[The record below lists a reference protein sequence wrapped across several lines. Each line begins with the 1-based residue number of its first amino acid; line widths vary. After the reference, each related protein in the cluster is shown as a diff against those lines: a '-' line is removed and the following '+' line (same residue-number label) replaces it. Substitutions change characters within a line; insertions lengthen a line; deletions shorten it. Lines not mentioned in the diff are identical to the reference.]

1 MHPPARN
8 RSDAIITRT
17 ELYGARN
24 YEPLPVVVS
33 RAEGAWVWDPEGNR
47 YLDMLSAYSAL
58 NQGHRHPKIMKALV
72 EQAGLVTLTSRAF
85 HHERLGE
92 FYEKL
97 SRITGQEAVLPMNT
111 GAEAVET
118 AIKAARRWAY
128 RRKGVAANQAEIIVC
143 EGNFHGRT
151 TTVTSFSS
159 SAAYRDGFGPF
170 TPGFLLVPFGD
181 IEALRR
187 AIGPRTAAF
196 LVEPI
201 QGEAGIVL
209 PPDGY
214 LREAKRLC
222 EAHNV
227 LFVADE
233 IQTGLGRTGRWFACD
248 REGVVP
254 DVCVIGKALGGG
266 VYPVSAVA
274 ASRDV
279 LGVFDPGSHGST
291 FGGNPLACAVA
302 IAALGVLEDE
312 RLVERSETLGG
323 YLLAKLREVRSPLV
337 REVRGAGLFVGIEL
351 KVPARPYCERLMALG
366 LLCKETHERTIR
378 LAPPLVVKRKQLDFA
393 IAAVTSVLTAPDLSL
408 SSSESVD

>member
-8 RSDAIITRT
+8 RSEAIIART
-17 ELYGARN
+17 EPHGARN

-33 RAEGAWVWDPEGNR
+33 RAAGAWVWDPEGNR

-58 NQGHRHPKIMKALV
+58 NQGHRHPKIVKALV

-97 SRITGQEAVLPMNT
+97 SRMTGQEAILPMNT

-159 SAAYRDGFGPF
+159 SPAYRDGFGPF

-209 PPDGY
+209 PPVGY

-222 EAHNV
+222 EEHNV
-227 LFVADE
+227 LFIADE
-233 IQTGLGRTGRWFACD
+233 IQTGLGRTGRLFACD

-302 IAALGVLEDE
+302 IAALGVIEDE
-312 RLVERSETLGG
+312 RLVERSEALGA
-323 YLLAKLREVRSPLV
+323 YLLAKLRELRSPLV

-393 IAAVTSVLTAPDLSL
+393 VAAVAAVLTAPDVSAP
-408 SSSESVD
+408 ESVGG